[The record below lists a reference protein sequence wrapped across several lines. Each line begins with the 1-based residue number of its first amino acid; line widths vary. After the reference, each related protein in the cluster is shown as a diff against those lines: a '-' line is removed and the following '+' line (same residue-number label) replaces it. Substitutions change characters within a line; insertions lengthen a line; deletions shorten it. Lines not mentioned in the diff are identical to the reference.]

1 MKALT
6 PTLSREA
13 RRETGVCR
21 RPMRERGRYPSPAGG
36 RRWPEGPDEGVA
48 AIDALDW
55 LAIERELDAYGC
67 AVAPKL
73 ISPETC
79 RELAALYADDGRFRS
94 RIVMASHG
102 FGRGEYKYF
111 ADPLPDLIVG
121 LRRGLYRRLAPLADR
136 WNAAMGID
144 VRYPAEHEAFRA
156 RCHAAGQMRP
166 TPLLLRYRPGDY
178 NCLHQDVYGAH
189 VFPLQVAVLLS
200 EPGRDFTGGE
210 FVLTEQRPRM
220 QSRAEVVSLSQGDG
234 VIFAVRDRPV
244 QGARGAYRVNMRH
257 GVSRLRSGERFTLG
271 VIFHDAA

>member
-21 RPMRERGRYPSPAGG
+21 RPRRERGRIPSPAGG

-67 AVAPKL
+67 TVAPEL

-79 RELAALYADDGRFRS
+79 RELAALYADDGRFRA

-111 ADPLPDLIVG
+111 ADPLPDLIVA

-136 WNAAMGID
+136 WNAAMGNDI
-144 VRYPAEHEAFRA
+144 RYPAEHEAFRA

-220 QSRAEVVSLSQGDG
+220 QSRAEVVNLSQGDG
-234 VIFAVRDRPV
+234 VIFAVRERPV

>member
-55 LAIERELDAYGC
+55 PAIEREVDAYGC

-73 ISPETC
+73 LTAEDC
-79 RELAALYADDGRFRS
+79 RGLAALYADDPLFRS
-94 RIVMASHG
+94 RIVMGAHG

-111 ADPLPDLIVG
+111 ADPLPDLIVA

-156 RCHAAGQMRP
+156 RCHAAGQTRP

-189 VFPLQVAVLLS
+189 VFPLQVAILLS

-234 VIFAVRDRPV
+234 VIFAVRERPV

-257 GVSRLRSGERFTLG
+257 GVSRLKSGERFTLG